1 MFMDVFTRNLLF
13 TNAVNLNCFFLPK
26 PMGKFKQCQFSI
38 SVLPRRQNEYITK
51 ILGCDSTSA
60 FFGKGKKTPLTVAK
74 AQDYLES
81 CAKIGQSIPPVENL
95 SEEIQKYVCALYGQK
110 DVCKVN
116 IARYNLFKLGKFSE
130 DNIPPNDDTLH
141 QHLLRANFQAYIWK
155 HSLSNVLNIP
165 SPCESGWTLEDD
177 ELVIRWMRKPCA
189 QDGFLENVTCG
200 CKTGCQS
207 RRCFCLRANIKCTE
221 VCQCSNCSNPA
232 EEHKDGEISSSEESD
247 DELLD

>member
-1 MFMDVFTRNLLF
+1 MLGILIAFFYLSPWE
-13 TNAVNLNCFFLPK
+13 NLNSVSFLL
-26 PMGKFKQCQFSI
+26 
-38 SVLPRRQNEYITK
+38 VALPRRQNEYIIK

-74 AQDYLES
+74 AQGYLES
-81 CAKIGQSIPPVENL
+81 CAKIGHSIPPVENL

-110 DVCKVN
+110 DVCEVN
-116 IARYNLFKLGKFSE
+116 IARYNLFKLGKFAE

-155 HSLSNVLNIP
+155 HSLSNVLNLP
-165 SPCESGWTLEDD
+165 SPCESGWTLEDG

-189 QDGFLENVTCG
+189 PDGFLENVTCG

-207 RRCFCLRANIKCTE
+207 RRCSCLRANMKCTE

-232 EEHKDGEISSSEESD
+232 EEHEDGEISSSEESD
-247 DELLD
+247 DEHVD